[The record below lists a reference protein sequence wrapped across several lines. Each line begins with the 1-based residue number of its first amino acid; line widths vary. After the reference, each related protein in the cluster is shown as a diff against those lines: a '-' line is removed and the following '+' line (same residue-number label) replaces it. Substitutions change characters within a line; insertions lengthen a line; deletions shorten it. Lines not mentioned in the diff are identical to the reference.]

1 MARISKLAREEA
13 GAEAQL
19 IFDEFMRVRGNIPNM
34 FRVFAHR
41 PELLKT
47 VVAHFTAIMQSG
59 TVSAKL
65 KELVILR
72 TSQINHCQY

>member
-1 MARISKLAREEA
+1 MTRISRLTREEA
-13 GAEAQL
+13 GAEAQH

-47 VVAHFTAIMQSG
+47 VVAHFSAIMQTG

-65 KELVILR
+65 KELVILL
-72 TSQINHCQY
+72 TSQLNHCQY